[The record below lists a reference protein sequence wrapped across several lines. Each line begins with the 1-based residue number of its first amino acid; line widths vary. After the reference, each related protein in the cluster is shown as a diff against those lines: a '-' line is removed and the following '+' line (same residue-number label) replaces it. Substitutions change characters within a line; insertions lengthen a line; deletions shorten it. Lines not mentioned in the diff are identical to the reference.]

1 MSDPARARPATLLDM
16 AWQTAFRV
24 GFPLARLWWRF
35 RRRSHEGA
43 LAAIH
48 VGQALLLVRS
58 SYRNE
63 WNFPGGGIRRGET
76 PEAAVRRE
84 LTEEIGLTSCDGL
97 LPAGEANGVWDGRQ
111 DRVYFFELRLDR
123 LPRLRLDHREI
134 IAAQLFSPADVR
146 RLAVTGPV
154 SAYLNF
160 KQSGQTAAV
169 PGR

>member
-1 MSDPARARPATLLDM
+1 MSDPARARPATLLDV
-16 AWQTAFRV
+16 AWQTAFRL

-35 RRRSHEGA
+35 RRQSHEGA

-48 VGQALLLVRS
+48 VGRSVLLVRS

-63 WNFPGGGIRRGET
+63 WNFPGGGIRPDET

-97 LPAGEANGVWDGRQ
+97 LPAGQANGVWDGRQ
-111 DRVYFFELRLDR
+111 DRVHFFELRLDR
-123 LPRLRLDHREI
+123 LPPLQLDHREI
-134 IAAQLFSPADVR
+134 IAVQLFSPDDVC

-154 SAYLNF
+154 TAYL
-160 KQSGQTAAV
+160 KATRSGHTVTV
-169 PGR
+169 PGG